1 MPSPKPQPR
10 AQTRHIASILGL
22 ATQADIAAGLDWYRR
37 AEALADRLSAA
48 YGCSTTQAAG
58 VIAALSPNNKWR
70 RNCVDAENLISAWAM
85 GLDPAVVKVST
96 YNGNKRKACL
106 VLAMEDPTINDL
118 AYLLHGRQGRKVE
131 AFFRCITGD
140 HDAVCVDGHAY
151 AIWRGKRISTL
162 QTPSIG
168 KLAYQRIA
176 HAYRLV
182 ARRSLDIC
190 GEALTP
196 AQVQA
201 VTWVT
206 YRRIHGI
213 HGIHG

>member
-10 AQTRHIASILGL
+10 AQTRHIAAILGL

-48 YGCSTTQAAG
+48 YGCSTAQAAA
-58 VIAALSPNNKWR
+58 VIAALSPNNRWE
-70 RNCVDAENLISAWAM
+70 RNCEDAENLISAWEM
-85 GLDPAVVKVST
+85 GLDPAVVRVST
-96 YNGNKRKACL
+96 FNGNKRKACQA
-106 VLAMEDPTINDL
+106 LAMEDPTTNDL
-118 AYLLHGRQGRKVE
+118 ASLLHGKQGRKVE
-131 AFFRCITGD
+131 SFFRCITGE
-140 HDAVCVDGHAY
+140 HGAVCVDGHAY
-151 AIWRGKRISTL
+151 SVWCGKHIFTTK
-162 QTPSIG
+162 TPSIG
-168 KLAYQRIA
+168 KLAYQHIA

-182 ARRSLDIC
+182 ARRSLEIC

-213 HGIHG
+213 HG